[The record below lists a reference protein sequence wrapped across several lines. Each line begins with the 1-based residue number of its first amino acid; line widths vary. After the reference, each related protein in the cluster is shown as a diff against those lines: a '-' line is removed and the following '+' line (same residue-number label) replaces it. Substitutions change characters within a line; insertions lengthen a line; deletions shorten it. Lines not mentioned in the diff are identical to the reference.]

1 MRIHYQIEAMKI
13 AFEDALWYVADPNL
27 VDVPIESLLSKD
39 YAKKRF
45 QEIDRSKSN
54 YNYRR
59 GNFKQHG
66 DTVYISVIDGE
77 GNSCSLINSLYQ
89 GFGTGLVVPSTG
101 IALQNRGALF
111 SLNKE
116 HPNLFQPSK
125 RPYNTIIPGMLTKE
139 GKLFSCM
146 GVMGGFQ
153 QPQGHLQVVS
163 NMIDYNMSPQSAL
176 DSNRFSISIEDNL
189 VYMENSFDNNIISE
203 LNRKKHILDL
213 KSGYDRGMFGGGQI
227 INKYE
232 NGMLIG
238 GSDPRKD
245 GLAVSY

>member
-1 MRIHYQIEAMKI
+1 MPNTKSAIRRTRRVKIQTTVNKIRKSKFKFIIKRMNSVGYKISDVRISS
-13 AFEDALWYVADPNL
+13 
-27 VDVPIESLLSKD
+27 ESLLSKD

-89 GFGTGLVVPSTG
+89 GFGTGLVVPGTG

-163 NMIDYNMSPQSAL
+163 NMIDYNIIVA
-176 DSNRFSISIEDNL
+176 ISTT
-189 VYMENSFDNNIISE
+189 F
-203 LNRKKHILDL
+203 
-213 KSGYDRGMFGGGQI
+213 
-227 INKYE
+227 
-232 NGMLIG
+232 
-238 GSDPRKD
+238 P
-245 GLAVSY
+245 